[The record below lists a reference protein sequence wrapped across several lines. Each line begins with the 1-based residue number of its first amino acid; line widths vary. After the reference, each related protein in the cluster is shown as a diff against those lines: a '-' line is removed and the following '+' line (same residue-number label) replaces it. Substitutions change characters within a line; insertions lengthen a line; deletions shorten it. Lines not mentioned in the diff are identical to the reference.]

1 MNMNVEIVNP
11 DGLPMDYIEAEI
23 DQCEKVRNRSV
34 RKAEFRDN
42 GDGTSTQRFW
52 FQPVGFERIRRITG
66 YLVGDLNRFNNAKA
80 QEVRDRVKHT
90 VICGSS
96 AEIKSNLP
104 PASSTCCESTEGR

>member
-1 MNMNVEIVNP
+1 MQMNIEIINP
-11 DGLPMDYIEAEI
+11 DKLSMDYIEAEI
-23 DQCEKVRNRSV
+23 NQCEKVLNRSV

-42 GDGTSTQRFW
+42 GDGTCTQRFW

-90 VICGSS
+90 
-96 AEIKSNLP
+96 
-104 PASSTCCESTEGR
+104 TCCESTEGR